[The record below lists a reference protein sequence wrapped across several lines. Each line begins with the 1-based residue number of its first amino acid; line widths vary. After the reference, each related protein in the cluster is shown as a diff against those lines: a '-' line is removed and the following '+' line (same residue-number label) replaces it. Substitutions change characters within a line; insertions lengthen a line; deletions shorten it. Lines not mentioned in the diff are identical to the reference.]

1 MAHCLLSYSADLPG
15 SSPGLAYVG
24 FLLPSFLQ
32 PSAAQL
38 QVDRSNA
45 GMPTA
50 APLVIHPARSIS
62 AAPLILSVSAGQLLI
77 TP

>member
-1 MAHCLLSYSADLPG
+1 
-15 SSPGLAYVG
+15 
-24 FLLPSFLQ
+24 
-32 PSAAQL
+32 
-38 QVDRSNA
+38 VDRSNA

-62 AAPLILSVSAGQLLI
+62 AAPLVLSVSAGQLLI